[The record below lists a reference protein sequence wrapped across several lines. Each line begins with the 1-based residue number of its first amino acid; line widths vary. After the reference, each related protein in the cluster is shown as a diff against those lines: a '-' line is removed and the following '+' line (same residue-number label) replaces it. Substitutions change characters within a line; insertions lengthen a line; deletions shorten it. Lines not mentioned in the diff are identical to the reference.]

1 VWEFTPL
8 TESDVDSVVRVEA
21 QAFRRPWGRAAFLAE
36 LVQPDAQSYAL
47 RRRSSGAPAQLI
59 GYVCFRAYLDEM
71 HLLKI
76 AVEAQWRRSGV
87 ASWMLARSL
96 QLAARKGA
104 RSAYLEVRPSNRAA
118 IALYRKHDFQIIG
131 KRPNYY
137 PETGEDA
144 LVFMKT
150 LKEEV

>member
-1 VWEFTPL
+1 MWDFTPL
-8 TESDVDSVVRVEA
+8 TEFDIDSVLRIETK
-21 QAFRRPWGRAAFLAE
+21 AFRRPWGDAAFRGE
-36 LVQPDAQSYAL
+36 LIQPGAQSYLL
-47 RRRSSGAPAQLI
+47 RRRSPGSSAQVI
-59 GYVCFRAYLDEM
+59 GYVCFRTYLDEM

-76 AVEAQWRRSGV
+76 AVDAQWRRGGV

-96 QLAARKGA
+96 QMATRKGA
-104 RSAYLEVRPSNRAA
+104 LSAYLEVRPSNRAA
-118 IALYRKHDFQIIG
+118 IELYRKHDFRIVG

-144 LVFMKT
+144 LVFIKT